1 MDLWGAGIN
10 FILDGEKTK
19 RPEKILRI
27 LGQGSKI
34 NQGMLGSLSRTGFFH
49 TADESRSA
57 CAQNNIYDAI
67 LVMVLVCTSDI
78 RWKNI
83 SGGRNHP
90 SKIIFFINKIYN
102 IILEGEIF
110 RKI

>member
-27 LGQGSKI
+27 LGQVSKI

-49 TADESRSA
+49 TADDSRSA
-57 CAQNNIYDAI
+57 CAQNNIHDGYSCD
-67 LVMVLVCTSDI
+67 
-78 RWKNI
+78 
-83 SGGRNHP
+83 G
-90 SKIIFFINKIYN
+90 INLHIKYKMDRYQR
-102 IILEGEIF
+102 GQDTTV
-110 RKI
+110 